1 MGPPD
6 PMLNGRDSSV
16 FPPALLWRAALAW
29 LALCLLL
36 VMMKAQSIAVWQFP
50 DPDDVMRLV
59 QVRDLLAGQSWFDLT
74 QYRIDS
80 TNGGVPMHWSRL
92 VDLPLALLIGL
103 LSPLIGVSA
112 AETTAL
118 VVVPLLTLGAA
129 VLLTMRIAWRLLGDE
144 EAILAAMMMA
154 IAVPVLFQLGPMRID
169 HHGWQIVCALV
180 AVNGLMAGSAVTGG
194 RVIGAALATWLAI
207 SIEGLP
213 LAAAIFAVLALR
225 WLRAPAERVW
235 LRAAIQWLAVVS
247 AGLFVLTRGLGDLAI
262 WCDAISPLHLAMFGW
277 GALVLTV
284 LARAEPVPL
293 AVRLIGFVVAGGGAL
308 AILMA
313 TAPQCAVGGGFGD
326 LDPLVKQ
333 LWHAGVAEGLP
344 IWQQTPAVMLQYAV
358 TPLIGL
364 AGALMLARQA
374 SDEPTRAFWFDYAL
388 VLGAAYVISLLV
400 ARAGAVACILAAP
413 PLAWI
418 VRYWLQR
425 IRTLKQPVVRVA
437 GMLAVACALLPVM
450 PLTALSAAIPQRAAL
465 GAMAVPLP
473 GGTKSKCELTRGTQ
487 ALRAL
492 PVGAIYAPLDIAPQ
506 ILLDTDHTVM
516 ATGHHRGNLAM
527 RSVIT
532 TAMAQPEAARA
543 ALADYRIAYVALCA
557 DLAEPHLYAAQAPD
571 GFMAQLI
578 AGKAPAWL
586 EPVPLGP
593 GTALQVWRVRPE

>member
-1 MGPPD
+1 
-6 PMLNGRDSSV
+6 MLTGRDSST

-29 LALCLLL
+29 AALSLLLL
-36 VMMKAQSIAVWQFP
+36 VMNAQSIAVWQFP

-59 QVRDLLAGQSWFDLT
+59 QVRDLLAGQSWFDLS
-74 QYRIDS
+74 QSRIDAAH
-80 TNGGVPMHWSRL
+80 GGVPMHWSRL
-92 VDLPLALLIGL
+92 VDLPLALVIAALT
-103 LSPLIGVSA
+103 PLIGAAA

-118 VVVPLLTLGAA
+118 VLVPLLTLGAA
-129 VLLTMRIAWRLLGDE
+129 VLLTMRIAWRMLGDE
-144 EAILAAMMMA
+144 EAMLTAMMLA
-154 IAVPVLFQLGPMRID
+154 IAVPVLFQLRPMRID
-169 HHGWQIVCALV
+169 HHGWQMVCALV
-180 AVNGLMAGSAVTGG
+180 AVNGLMARSPVMGG

-225 WLRAPAERVW
+225 WLRAPEARVW
-235 LRAAIQWLAVVS
+235 LRAAIQSLAVVG
-247 AGLFVLTRGLGDLAI
+247 AGLFVLTRGLGDLTT

-293 AVRLIGFVVAGGGAL
+293 AVRLIGFAVAGGGAL
-308 AILMA
+308 AMLLA

-333 LWHAGVAEGLP
+333 LWHAQVHEGLP
-344 IWQQTPAVMLQYAV
+344 VWQQKPAALLQYAI

-364 AGALMLARQA
+364 AGALLLARRA
-374 SDEPTRAFWFDYAL
+374 SDARTQAFWFDYAL
-388 VLGAAYVISLLV
+388 VLGAAYLVSLLV

-413 PLAWI
+413 PLAWM
-418 VRYWLQR
+418 VRYWLQH
-425 IRTLKQPVVRVA
+425 IRTLKQPLVRVA
-437 GMLAVACALLPVM
+437 GLVAVACALLPVM
-450 PLTALSAAIPQRAAL
+450 PLTALSAALSASTPQRAAL
-465 GAMAVPLP
+465 GALAVPLP
-473 GGTKSKCELTRGTQ
+473 GGKKSQCELTRGTQ

-506 ILLDTDHTVM
+506 ILLDTDHTVV

-532 TAMAQPEAARA
+532 TAMADPQAARA
-543 ALADYRIAYVALCA
+543 ALAEYRITYVALCA
-557 DLAEPHLYAAQAPD
+557 DLAEPHIYAAQAPD

-578 AGKAPAWL
+578 AGKPPAWL

-593 GTALQVWRVRPE
+593 GTGLQVWRVRPE